1 MGSFW
6 EDALAPDTGTPAEP
20 RYEGSAREAFETVY
34 RRVRHDP
41 FALCGLLNW
50 TPTPQQAEVLAAV
63 RDGHEQ
69 IAVRSGQGVG
79 KTATADV
86 IGLWRALRA
95 PGALVVVTAP
105 SMRQVQD
112 VYMMEMRR
120 IVQKAHPI
128 LRECISFTAR
138 KVFIGTKNGK
148 DDDSDKEHWGILAVT
163 ATDPVNAQG
172 YHQDQLTFIVD
183 EASGVERPFIEQI
196 QGTMSQA
203 GGDRLLLLQ
212 GNPNTV
218 DSVHF
223 DAFHK
228 YRAEWSCHVF
238 NAEDSPMVSKEHCKK
253 LERQWGRDSNAY
265 RVRVLGQFPN
275 KDPNAVMSI
284 EDLEACTKIDPIW
297 AAKLKPGFKQFG
309 LDFARFGDD
318 ESVLARVSGNSLLSL
333 KFFTKQEPS
342 VVVREAFVEQKR
354 MDWRD
359 RDCRF
364 IADADGMGQGVLEIL
379 ANAGKSFE
387 EFHTNGRAKDPA
399 TYANKMTEAWFELAE
414 KVKNRQ
420 VYLPNDPELL
430 EQLGNRLYLVRRTDG
445 TLILE
450 SKDDYKKRTLRGSPD
465 RADAVVMAFYDAG
478 VGFSL

>member
-1 MGSFW
+1 MSFW
-6 EDALAPDTGTPAEP
+6 ETRFSSEQEQAP
-20 RYEGSAREAFETVY
+20 RWEGSNREAYEIIY
-34 RRVRHDP
+34 KRVRNDP

-50 TPTPQQAEVLAAV
+50 TPTPQQAEVLAAA

-69 IAVRSGQGVG
+69 IAVRSGQGIG
-79 KTATADV
+79 KTAVADV
-86 IGLWRALRA
+86 LGLWRALRA
-95 PGALVVVTAP
+95 EGALVVVTAP

-120 IVQKAHPI
+120 IVQKAHPVLKDI
-128 LRECISFTAR
+128 VSFTAR
-138 KVFIGTKNGK
+138 KVFIGRRGL
-148 DDDSDKEHWGILAVT
+148 DEDSDKEHWGILAVT

-196 QGTMSQA
+196 QGTMSQK

-212 GNPNTV
+212 GNPNHV
-218 DSVHF
+218 DSVHY
-223 DAFHK
+223 DAFHR

-238 NAEDSPMVSKEHCKK
+238 NAEESPMVSPEHCKK

-284 EDLEACTKIDPIW
+284 EDLEACTKNDQLW
-297 AAKLKPGFKQFG
+297 AVKRKLGFKQFG

-318 ESVLARVSGNSLLSL
+318 ESVKARVSGNALMDLS
-333 KFFTKQEPS
+333 FYAKQEPS
-342 VVVREAFVEQKR
+342 VVVKEAFQDQKR
-354 MDWRD
+354 MDWKD
-359 RDCRF
+359 RDCF
-364 IADADGMGQGVLEIL
+364 YVADADGMGQGVMEIL
-379 ANAGKSFE
+379 HNAGKNFL
-387 EFHTNGRAKDPA
+387 EFHTNGTPKDGG
-399 TYANKMTEAWFELAE
+399 TYANRMTEAWFELAE
-414 KVKNRQ
+414 KVRARE

-430 EQLGNRLYLVRRTDG
+430 EQLGNRLYSVRRTDG

-465 RADAVVMAFYDAG
+465 RADAVVMAFYD
-478 VGFSL
+478 VGKQFSL

>member
-1 MGSFW
+1 MSFW
-6 EDALAPDTGTPAEP
+6 EETFAPPSAPTEE
-20 RYEGSAREAFETVY
+20 RFEGSAREAFKIVY
-34 RRVRHDP
+34 ERIRYDP

-50 TPTPQQAEVLAAV
+50 TPTAQQAEVLAAI

-69 IAVRSGQGVG
+69 VAVRSGQGIG
-79 KTATADV
+79 KTALANV
-86 IGLWRALRA
+86 AGLWRCLRA

-112 VYMMEMRR
+112 VFMMEMRR
-120 IVQKAHPI
+120 IVQKAHPVI
-128 LRECISFTAR
+128 REIVSFTAR
-138 KVFIGTKNGK
+138 KVFIGKKSGR
-148 DDDSDKEHWGILAVT
+148 DEDSDKEHWGILAVT

-196 QGTMSQA
+196 QGTLSQA

-218 DSVHF
+218 DSVHY
-223 DAFHK
+223 DAFHR
-228 YRAEWSCHVF
+228 YRAAWSCHVF
-238 NAEDSPMVSKEHCKK
+238 NAEESPMVSREHCRK
-253 LERQWGRDSNAY
+253 LELQWGRDSNAY

-284 EDLEACTKIDPIW
+284 EDLEACTKVDPLW
-297 AAKLKPGFKQFG
+297 AARGKPGFKQFG

-318 ESVLARVSGNSLLSL
+318 ESVMARVSGNALLSL
-333 KFFTKQEPS
+333 KFYAKQEPS
-342 VVVREAFVEQKR
+342 VVVKEAFLEQKR
-354 MDWRD
+354 MDWKD
-359 RDCRF
+359 RDCNYV
-364 IADADGMGQGVLEIL
+364 ADADGMGQGVLEIL
-379 ANAGKSFE
+379 SNAGKNFL
-387 EFHTNGRAKDPA
+387 EFHTNGVPKDRK
-399 TYANKMTEAWFELAE
+399 TFANKMTEAWFELAA
-414 KVKNRQ
+414 KVRNRE

-445 TLILE
+445 ALILE

-465 RADAVVMAFYDAG
+465 RADAVVMAFYDSGA
-478 VGFSL
+478 GFSL